1 MKTEY
6 SNYFDNKVAIITG
19 ATGDIGLAITKK
31 FHDLGIKL
39 LLTGKNEEKTNNLS
53 KNMVNDTYTIS
64 IDLSLPGAETKIIK
78 STIDKFGKIDILINN
93 AAIIHGGLFIKT
105 SDEMLRKTFEINF
118 FKPYKLMQ
126 NVLPYMLK
134 NKFGR
139 IINIT
144 SLAGE
149 IGDAGMSAY
158 SASKAALAAASKS
171 IAAEYGKRGITVNC
185 IAPGLIETKA
195 LKTINPA
202 YLNLIKTQIPSR
214 RFGTPEEIASLATYL
229 ASEKSAYI
237 NGQIININGGLYR

>member
-1 MKTEY
+1 
-6 SNYFDNKVAIITG
+6 
-19 ATGDIGLAITKK
+19 
-31 FHDLGIKL
+31 
-39 LLTGKNEEKTNNLS
+39 
-53 KNMVNDTYTIS
+53 
-64 IDLSLPGAETKIIK
+64 
-78 STIDKFGKIDILINN
+78 
-93 AAIIHGGLFIKT
+93 
-105 SDEMLRKTFEINF
+105 
-118 FKPYKLMQ
+118 MQ

-214 RFGTPEEIASLATYL
+214 RFGTPEEIASLAAYL